1 MYGKLV
7 ESGSLLQSTDNL
19 IGNASFL
26 QSTYN
31 IESELGSGG
40 SGEVYLAWHKRLCK
54 YVVIKKTACY
64 SGISAQLHRN
74 ETEALKNI
82 KCEYLPQVL
91 DFMMEN
97 DSSYTV
103 LEYIEGESFDKLLR
117 KMNRVSLP
125 QISKWFLQLASALVA
140 IHKHDVCHRD
150 IKPANI
156 ILTREGDVCL
166 IDFNSALV
174 KGNDTGVISLSR
186 AYASPEQYAFFQSCR
201 TAEKRKSTFFAGGDV
216 CHYASKKNKTVIV
229 AESNILYRATAHNV
243 DWKLSDIYSLGATM
257 YHLFSGRTL
266 LEVFRKNTV
275 IPMYGGGSEG
285 VWSVIKR
292 CMNVDPAGR
301 FQSATELADCLQVF
315 NDLF

>member
-7 ESGSLLQSTDNL
+7 ESGSL
-19 IGNASFL
+19 L

-54 YVVIKKTACY
+54 YVVIKRTKC
-64 SGISAQLHRN
+64 SPSISAQLHRN
-74 ETEALKNI
+74 EFEALKNM
-82 KCEYLPQVL
+82 KCAYLPQVL

-103 LEYIEGESFDKLLR
+103 LEYIAGESLDKLLR
-117 KMNRVSLP
+117 KMNRFSLS
-125 QISKWFLQLASALVA
+125 QLSKWFLQLASVLVL

-156 ILTREGDVCL
+156 ILTSDGDVCL

-201 TAEKRKSTFFAGGDV
+201 IAEKRKSTFFAGEDV
-216 CHYASKKNKTVIV
+216 SRPASRKNKTIIV
-229 AESNILYRATAHNV
+229 AESDTLYRVTTHNI
-243 DWKLSDIYSLGATM
+243 DWKLSDIYSLGVTM
-257 YHLFSGRTL
+257 YHLFSGRTP
-266 LEVFRKNTV
+266 LEAFRKNAV
-275 IPMYGGGSEG
+275 FPMRGGGSAC
-285 VWSVIKR
+285 VWDVIKR
-292 CMNVDPAGR
+292 CMNINPAER
-301 FQSATELADCLQVF
+301 FQSATELAGCLQGF
-315 NDLF
+315 NDLL